1 MLGADKN
8 SMSLENITEHLEDLR
23 RRIMYVLAFFLI
35 ALIGSLVFVG
45 NVYNYL
51 VTPLQGMKLVVLGPG
66 EVVQIYLTI
75 AGVAAIAVTT
85 PFLLWQLW
93 VFVGP
98 GLLAHERRY
107 ALRLIGPITVMF
119 LLGVAFAYYVIFP
132 EIFHFLRQIAEIR
145 FTVMFTASEY
155 FSFMFAIVVPFGLL
169 FELPIV
175 VMFLTRIGVITPMW
189 LRSVRR
195 YAYFLCVI
203 LGVFISPPE
212 LISHL
217 SVVVPMILV
226 YEISIGISALTYKR
240 KLAAEAWWREKEQQE
255 APDVADSPAITVS
268 EAKEAP
274 IEPLGPRFDPQT
286 DPQAEPQTEPL
297 EPISDASKEA
307 AKDSTKGRSEDS
319 QPTQTADRERLPNRP
334 EIDVEDRE

>member
-1 MLGADKN
+1 
-8 SMSLENITEHLEDLR
+8 MSLENITEHLEDLR

-51 VTPLQGMKLVVLGPG
+51 VTPLQGMRLVVLGPG

-107 ALRLIGPITVMF
+107 ALRLIGPITAMF
-119 LLGVAFAYYVIFP
+119 LLGVAFGYYVIFP
-132 EIFHFLRQIAEIR
+132 EIFHFLKQIAEIR

-155 FSFMFAIVVPFGLL
+155 FSFLFAIVVPFGLL

-226 YEISIGISALTYKR
+226 YEISIGISALAYKR

-274 IEPLGPRFDPQT
+274 IEPRAE
-286 DPQAEPQTEPL
+286 PQAEPL
-297 EPISDASKEA
+297 EPVSDASKET
-307 AKDSTKGRSEDS
+307 AKDPMTARSEDS
-319 QPTQTADRERLPNRP
+319 QPTQTEDCERLSNRP
-334 EIDVEDRE
+334 GIDVEDRE

>member
-1 MLGADKN
+1 LLGADKN

-23 RRIMYVLAFFLI
+23 RRIIYVLAFFLI

-51 VTPLQGMKLVVLGPG
+51 VTPLQGMRLVVLGPG

-268 EAKEAP
+268 EANEST
-274 IEPLGPRFDPQT
+274 IEPLE
-286 DPQAEPQTEPL
+286 PQADPQTEPL
-297 EPISDASKEA
+297 EPVSDASKES
-307 AKDSTKGRSEDS
+307 AKDPTTARSVDS
-319 QPTQTADRERLPNRP
+319 PPTQTADRERLPNRP